1 MNNEM
6 NSSLA
11 PDQEISQINMTPFVD
26 IVLVL
31 LIVFMATASFITQ
44 QALELNLPKAQTA
57 ATLSETDPHVTI
69 SIDQHGQL
77 YVDDERV
84 ERHDLVA
91 HLEQA
96 DSEWPVLVR
105 SDAGAR
111 YGVVVDVIDL
121 CKRHGFFTFALE
133 SQDDDPANH

>member
-1 MNNEM
+1 MNNEF
-6 NSSLA
+6 NA
-11 PDQEISQINMTPFVD
+11 DQEISQINMTPFVD

-69 SIDQHGQL
+69 SIDPHGQL
-77 YVDDERV
+77 YVDDEAVTRSELV
-84 ERHDLVA
+84 RHLD
-91 HLEQA
+91 QA
-96 DSEWPVLVR
+96 NSEWPVLVR

-111 YGVVVDVIDL
+111 YGLVVEVIDL

-133 SQDDDPANH
+133 SQDDDESRH

>member
-1 MNNEM
+1 MNNEF
-6 NSSLA
+6 NA
-11 PDQEISQINMTPFVD
+11 DQEISQINMTPFVD

-69 SIDQHGQL
+69 SIDPHGQL
-77 YVDDERV
+77 YVDDEAVTRA
-84 ERHDLVA
+84 ELVH
-91 HLEQA
+91 HLDQA
-96 DSEWPVLVR
+96 NSEWPVLVR
-105 SDAGAR
+105 SDAGAL
-111 YGVVVDVIDL
+111 YGQVVEVIDL

-133 SQDDDPANH
+133 SQDDDESNR

>member
-1 MNNEM
+1 MNNEF
-6 NSSLA
+6 SA
-11 PDQEISQINMTPFVD
+11 DQEISQINMTPFVD

-69 SIDQHGQL
+69 SIDPHGQL
-77 YVDDERV
+77 YVDDEAVTRS
-84 ERHDLVA
+84 ELVH
-91 HLEQA
+91 HLDQA
-96 DSEWPVLVR
+96 NSEWPVLVR
-105 SDAGAR
+105 SDADAR
-111 YGVVVDVIDL
+111 YGLVVEVIDL

-133 SQDDDPANH
+133 SQDDDESNR